1 MKYLPKDK
9 IVWLGFD
16 EEWSA
21 FYQKLSGGGYKV
33 VRSSLKDGKDFFEY
47 QPKEW
52 DIFVSNPPFSLKDK
66 VLERLYALGKPFVLL
81 LPMNS
86 LQGQKRFKYFENGI
100 QLLCFDK
107 RINYH
112 TKSFISFDKGTP
124 FASAYFCKDVLP
136 KDLILEELCVY
147 EKPLK

>member
-1 MKYLPKDK
+1 M
-9 IVWLGFD
+9 
-16 EEWSA
+16 
-21 FYQKLSGGGYKV
+21 GGDKV

-47 QPKEW
+47 QPNEW

-86 LQGQKRFKYFENGI
+86 LQGQKRFKYFANGI

-107 RINYH
+107 RICFH
-112 TKSFISFDKGTP
+112 TESVIYFDKGTP